1 MLSYS
6 PSVAIAWQIAVIE
19 TGQAN
24 LEFIEKEHIFIGL
37 LKVSEVIETAIR
49 GKIDLKIPEAELG
62 IVREEILPLEGL
74 FSHFGLD
81 IIELRRSVRGLI
93 KRGNCTQKERVI
105 HRSEACKKCFKRAD
119 EIAMTR
125 HAFSLRLLHVFEAI
139 MEEPGE
145 IIKQVISRF
154 NLECETLRE
163 AASSMEAK
171 ETVAAGVRPNINI
184 GEEKAKMS
192 KTPFLDRFGV
202 DLTRIAAEGKID
214 PLIGRREELLNMVR
228 TLTRKTKNNPLLI
241 GDAGVG
247 KTAIVKGLALR
258 VMQKNI
264 TPVLQ
269 NKRIIELNM
278 GVLVAGTKYRGEFEE
293 RLVRIIDEAKK
304 NEDIIL
310 FIDEIHTAVGA
321 GSAEG
326 SLDAANI
333 LKPALSGG
341 EIRCIGATTL
351 TEYRKYI
358 EKDPALE
365 RRFQPVMVEEPTGEE
380 TLQILK
386 GLKERYEEHHRVFI
400 MPEALEAAV
409 KYSVKYLHD
418 RRLPDKA
425 LDVID
430 ESCSRLNISTLTYH
444 GKVEDCGSKVGQVT
458 EEIVAKVVADW
469 SGRPVEKFDVEEQ
482 ERLSRIDEKLAKRVV
497 GQDDAVKAVS
507 QIIKMARSGLRDAR
521 KPTGVFLFLGPT
533 GVGKTELAKALAEFL
548 FGSEDY
554 MIRLDMSEYMEKHN
568 VARLVGAPPGYI
580 GYDEEGQLTGK
591 LRRQPYTVVL
601 LDEIEKAHPEVLD
614 IFLQVFDEGRLTDS
628 KGRTIDAKD
637 AIFIMTSNIG
647 SDLFFNERMGFGQLS
662 NEKTEMIKKDIQSML
677 KQTFRVEFLNRIDEI
692 VFFRPLKQEDI
703 SAITLRLID
712 ELSEKLKQRK
722 ITLDFKNG
730 AMELLCKEGFDFTY
744 GARHLRRT
752 VERRVTKPLSEK
764 LLRNEFKDGDTIIID
779 MDGDDIVF
787 KKKDKHRSSEKEKP
801 TE

>member
-19 TGQAN
+19 TGQTN

-37 LKVSEVIETAIR
+37 LKISEVIETAVR

-62 IVREEILPLEGL
+62 LIREEILPLEGL

-81 IIELRRSVRGLI
+81 TVELRRSVRGLVQ
-93 KRGNCTQKERVI
+93 RGNCTQKERVI
-105 HRSEACKKCFKRAD
+105 HRSETCKKCFKRAD

-125 HAFSLRLLHVFEAI
+125 HAFSLRPLHVFEAI

-145 IIKQVISRF
+145 IIKQAISRF

-184 GEEKAKMS
+184 GEEKNKMS

-214 PLIGRREELLNMVR
+214 PLIGRKEELLNMVR

-258 VMQKNI
+258 ITQKNI

-293 RLVRIIDEAKK
+293 RLVRIIDESKK

-358 EKDPALE
+358 EKDAALE

-386 GLKERYEEHHRVFI
+386 GLKERYEEHHKVFI

-409 KYSVKYLHD
+409 RLSVKYLPD

-444 GKVEDCGSKVGQVT
+444 GKVEDCGSKVGQVI

-469 SGRPVEKFDVEEQ
+469 SGRPAEKLDVKEQ
-482 ERLSRIDEKLAKRVV
+482 ERLSQIEDELKKRVV

-507 QIIKMARSGLRDAR
+507 QIIKMARAGLRDSR
-521 KPTGVFLFLGPT
+521 RPTGVFLFLGPT
-533 GVGKTELAKALAEFL
+533 GVGKTELAKALADVI
-548 FGSEDY
+548 FGGEDY

-568 VARLVGAPPGYI
+568 VARLIGAPPGYI
-580 GYDEEGQLTGK
+580 GYDEEGQLTGR

-601 LDEIEKAHPEVLD
+601 LDEIEKAHSEVHN
-614 IFLQVFDEGRLTDS
+614 IFLQIFDEGRLTDS

-637 AIFIMTSNIG
+637 AVFIMTSNIG
-647 SDLFFNERMGFGQLS
+647 SNLFFNEPVGFAQLN
-662 NEKTEMIKKDIQSML
+662 NEKSEIIKNNIQSML
-677 KQTFRVEFLNRIDEI
+677 KQSFRAEFLNRIDEI
-692 VFFRPLKQEDI
+692 VFFNTLKQDDI
-703 SAITLRLID
+703 NVIAARLIS
-712 ELSEKLKQRK
+712 ELSEKLKPRN
-722 ITLDFKNG
+722 ITLSFDDDVLI
-730 AMELLCKEGFDFTY
+730 LLCKEGYDVTN
-744 GARHLRRT
+744 GARHLNRT
-752 VERRVTKPLSEK
+752 VERMVTKPLSEK
-764 LLRNEFKDGDTIIID
+764 LLKNEFKDGDTILI
-779 MDGDDIVF
+779 GVDDNTIVF
-787 KKKDKHRSSEKEKP
+787 RKKEVPKRGQKEEP
-801 TE
+801 TV